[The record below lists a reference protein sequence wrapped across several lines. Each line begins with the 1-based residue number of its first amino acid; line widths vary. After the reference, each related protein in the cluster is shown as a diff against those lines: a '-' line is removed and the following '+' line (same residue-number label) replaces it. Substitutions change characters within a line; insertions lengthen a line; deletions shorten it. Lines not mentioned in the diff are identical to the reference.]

1 MRETRN
7 IDAPQPGYWAMTL
20 CKGGPDVSACIERR
34 STGFLIAKINGEV
47 VTLSDVWE
55 WRGRPITKEQFE
67 RMPIIA
73 SPRERVDLEKL
84 PIPFGKE

>member
-20 CKGGPDVSACIERR
+20 CKGGPAVAACIERR

-47 VTLSDVWE
+47 TEHGYV
-55 WRGRPITKEQFE
+55 RRI
-67 RMPIIA
+67 RA
-73 SPRERVDLEKL
+73 A
-84 PIPFGKE
+84 